1 MAVWKFVPK
10 MYFEPKAVLFIIWK
24 TQFNI
29 IMQLVLVSR
38 GNNVLTVILN
48 KKDLIEKVESMV
60 KEYIH
65 GRDYIMTETNII
77 QYLKNFMSQICN
89 QPAK

>member
-1 MAVWKFVPK
+1 
-10 MYFEPKAVLFIIWK
+10 
-24 TQFNI
+24 
-29 IMQLVLVSR
+29 MQLVLVSR
-38 GNNVLTVILN
+38 GNNFLTVILN
-48 KKDLIEKVESMV
+48 KKDLIEKVEIMV

-77 QYLKNFMSQICN
+77 EYLKNFMSQICK

>member
-1 MAVWKFVPK
+1 MVVWKFVPK
-10 MYFEPKAVLFIIWK
+10 IYFEIIWK

-38 GNNVLTVILN
+38 SKNFLTVILN

-77 QYLKNFMSQICN
+77 EYLKNFMSQICN